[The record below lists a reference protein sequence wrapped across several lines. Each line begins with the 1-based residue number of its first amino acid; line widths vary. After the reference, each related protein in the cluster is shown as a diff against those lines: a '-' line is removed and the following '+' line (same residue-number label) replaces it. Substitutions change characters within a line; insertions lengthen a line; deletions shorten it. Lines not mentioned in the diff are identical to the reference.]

1 LARGSKRNRGRNEN
15 QRVGGLS
22 HLPAAGKPQRIK
34 YNGEQLIMNTQRQI
48 EDNDFP
54 TSGSSE
60 SSKPTIVLVHGAV
73 EDSSLWTH
81 GVIQGLQLDGYPVK
95 VFSNPLRGLAND
107 VAYLRSLLDTIDGP
121 VLLVS
126 HAYGGA
132 VITQAGDD
140 PKVKGL
146 IYAGS
151 PMPAA
156 GESTNDCLYRFPGG
170 DFASSADLIPYTLP
184 DGTTGTNI
192 LVKADKYGYL
202 LAADVP
208 ESVLALMIATQRP
221 IEAAALSDPLTSA
234 AWTSKPSWQIRPLL
248 DPVIPQEEFK
258 FEADRAHSTVI
269 ELKSSHAIPVTFPD
283 VVVDVIKQASRA
295 TTKVTAIR

>member
-1 LARGSKRNRGRNEN
+1 MSN
-15 QRVGGLS
+15 Q
-22 HLPAAGKPQRIK
+22 
-34 YNGEQLIMNTQRQI
+34 EQIA
-48 EDNDFP
+48 DKHFP
-54 TSGSSE
+54 
-60 SSKPTIVLVHGAV
+60 KPTIVLVHGAV

-81 GVIQGLQLDGYPVK
+81 GVIQGLQRDGYPVK
-95 VFSNPLRGLAND
+95 VYSNPLRGLAND
-107 VAYLRSLLDTIDGP
+107 VAYLRSLLDTIEGP

-132 VITQAGDD
+132 VITQGGDD

-184 DGTTGTNI
+184 DGTKGTNI
-192 LVKADKYGYL
+192 LLKPEKYAYL

-208 ESVLALMIATQRP
+208 ESKLALMIATQRP
-221 IEAAALSDPLTSA
+221 IEAAALADILTSA
-234 AWTSKPSWQIRPLL
+234 AWTTKPSWQIRPLL
-248 DPVIPQEEFK
+248 DPVIPQDEFK
-258 FEADRAHSTVI
+258 FEAERAHSTVI
-269 ELKSSHAIPVTFPD
+269 ELNSSHAIPVTFPD
-283 VVVDVIKQASRA
+283 VVVDVINQAARA
-295 TTKVTAIR
+295 VAE

>member
-1 LARGSKRNRGRNEN
+1 
-15 QRVGGLS
+15 
-22 HLPAAGKPQRIK
+22 
-34 YNGEQLIMNTQRQI
+34 MNTQEQTAHK
-48 EDNDFP
+48 DFP
-54 TSGSSE
+54 
-60 SSKPTIVLVHGAV
+60 KPTIVLVHGAV

-81 GVIQGLQLDGYPVK
+81 GVIQGLQRDGYPVR
-95 VFSNPLRGLAND
+95 VYSNPLRGLAND
-107 VAYLRSLLDTIDGP
+107 VAYLRSLLDTIEGP

-132 VITQAGDD
+132 VITQGGDD

-184 DGTTGTNI
+184 DGTKGTNI
-192 LVKADKYGYL
+192 LIKPEKYAYL

-208 ESVLALMIATQRP
+208 ESKLAMMIATQRP
-221 IEAAALSDPLTSA
+221 IEAAALADILTSA
-234 AWTSKPSWQIRPLL
+234 AWTTKPSWQIRPLL
-248 DPVIPQEEFK
+248 DPVIPQDEFK
-258 FEADRAHSTVI
+258 FEAERAHSTVI
-269 ELKSSHAIPVTFPD
+269 ELNSSHAIPVTFPD
-283 VVVDVIKQASRA
+283 VVVDVINQAARA
-295 TTKVTAIR
+295 VAE

>member
-1 LARGSKRNRGRNEN
+1 MGTHK
-15 QRVGGLS
+15 
-22 HLPAAGKPQRIK
+22 
-34 YNGEQLIMNTQRQI
+34 QI
-48 EDNDFP
+48 ADKDFP
-54 TSGSSE
+54 
-60 SSKPTIVLVHGAV
+60 KPTIVLVHGAV

-81 GVIQGLQLDGYPVK
+81 GVIQGLQRDGYPIK
-95 VFSNPLRGLAND
+95 VYSNPLRGLPND
-107 VAYLRSLLDTIDGP
+107 VAYLRSLLDTIEGP

-132 VITQAGDD
+132 VITQGGDD

-184 DGTTGTNI
+184 DGTKGTNI
-192 LVKADKYGYL
+192 LIKPEKYAYL

-208 ESVLALMIATQRP
+208 ESKLALMIATQRP
-221 IEAAALSDPLTSA
+221 IEAAALADILTSA
-234 AWTSKPSWQIRPLL
+234 AWTTKPSWQIRPLL
-248 DPVIPQEEFK
+248 DPVIPQDEFK
-258 FEADRAHSTVI
+258 FEAERAHSTVI
-269 ELKSSHAIPVTFPD
+269 ELNSSHAIPVTFPD
-283 VVVDVIKQASRA
+283 VVVDVINQAARA
-295 TTKVTAIR
+295 VTE

>member
-1 LARGSKRNRGRNEN
+1 MGT
-15 QRVGGLS
+15 Q
-22 HLPAAGKPQRIK
+22 
-34 YNGEQLIMNTQRQI
+34 EQIA
-48 EDNDFP
+48 DSDFP
-54 TSGSSE
+54 
-60 SSKPTIVLVHGAV
+60 KPTIVLVHGAV

-81 GVIQGLQLDGYPVK
+81 GVIQGLQRNGYPVK
-95 VFSNPLRGLAND
+95 VYSNPLRGLAND
-107 VAYLRSLLDTIDGP
+107 VAYLRSLLDTIEGP

-132 VITQAGDD
+132 VISQGGDD

-156 GESTNDCLYRFPGG
+156 GESANDCLNRFPGG
-170 DFASSADLIPYTLP
+170 DFAASADLIPYTLP
-184 DGTTGTNI
+184 DGTKGTNI
-192 LVKADKYGYL
+192 LIKPEKYGDL

-208 ESVLALMIATQRP
+208 ESLLALMIATQRP
-221 IEAAALSDPLTSA
+221 IEAAALSDVLTSA

-258 FEADRAHSTVI
+258 FEAERAHSTVI

-283 VVVDVIKQASRA
+283 VVVDVIKQAARA
-295 TTKVTAIR
+295 VAE

>member
-1 LARGSKRNRGRNEN
+1 MGT
-15 QRVGGLS
+15 Q
-22 HLPAAGKPQRIK
+22 
-34 YNGEQLIMNTQRQI
+34 EQIA
-48 EDNDFP
+48 DKDFP
-54 TSGSSE
+54 
-60 SSKPTIVLVHGAV
+60 KPTIVLVHGAV

-81 GVIQGLQLDGYPVK
+81 GVIQGLQRDGYPVR
-95 VFSNPLRGLAND
+95 VYSNPLRGLAND
-107 VAYLRSLLDTIDGP
+107 VAYLRSLLDTIEGP

-132 VITQAGDD
+132 VITQGGDD

-184 DGTTGTNI
+184 DGTKGTNI
-192 LVKADKYGYL
+192 LIKAEKYAYL

-208 ESVLALMIATQRP
+208 ESKLALMIATQRP
-221 IEAAALSDPLTSA
+221 IEAAALADILTSA

-258 FEADRAHSTVI
+258 FEAERAHSTVI
-269 ELKSSHAIPVTFPD
+269 ELKSSHAIPVTFPE
-283 VVVDVIKQASRA
+283 VVVDVIKQAARA
-295 TTKVTAIR
+295 VAE

>member
-1 LARGSKRNRGRNEN
+1 MIMDT
-15 QRVGGLS
+15 Q
-22 HLPAAGKPQRIK
+22 KPVEG
-34 YNGEQLIMNTQRQI
+34 NNV
-48 EDNDFP
+48 P
-54 TSGSSE
+54 
-60 SSKPTIVLVHGAV
+60 KPTIVLVHGAV

-81 GVIQGLQLDGYPVK
+81 GVIQGLQRDGYPVR
-95 VFSNPLRGLAND
+95 VYSNPLRGLAND
-107 VAYLRSLLDTIDGP
+107 VAYLRSLLDTIEGP

-132 VITQAGDD
+132 VITQGGDD

-156 GESTNDCLYRFPGG
+156 GESTNDCLNRFPGG

-184 DGTTGTNI
+184 DGTNGTNI
-192 LVKADKYGYL
+192 LIKPDKYGYL

-221 IEAAALSDPLTSA
+221 IEAAALADVLTSA
-234 AWTSKPSWQIRPLL
+234 AWASKPSWQIRPLL

-258 FEADRAHSTVI
+258 FEAERAHSTVI
-269 ELKSSHAIPVTFPD
+269 ELKSSHAIPVTFPG
-283 VVVDVIKQASRA
+283 VVVDVIKQAARA
-295 TTKVTAIR
+295 VAE

>member
-1 LARGSKRNRGRNEN
+1 MST
-15 QRVGGLS
+15 Q
-22 HLPAAGKPQRIK
+22 
-34 YNGEQLIMNTQRQI
+34 EQTANK
-48 EDNDFP
+48 DFP
-54 TSGSSE
+54 
-60 SSKPTIVLVHGAV
+60 KPTIVLVHGAV

-81 GVIQGLQLDGYPVK
+81 GVIQGLQRDGYPVR
-95 VFSNPLRGLAND
+95 VYSNPLRGLAND
-107 VAYLRSLLDTIDGP
+107 VAYLRSLLDTIEGP

-132 VITQAGDD
+132 VITQGGDD

-184 DGTTGTNI
+184 DGTKGTNI
-192 LVKADKYGYL
+192 LIKPEKYAYL

-208 ESVLALMIATQRP
+208 ESKLAMMIATQRP
-221 IEAAALSDPLTSA
+221 IEAAALADILTSA
-234 AWTSKPSWQIRPLL
+234 AWTTKPSWQIRPLL
-248 DPVIPQEEFK
+248 DPVIPQDEFK
-258 FEADRAHSTVI
+258 FEAERAHSTVI
-269 ELKSSHAIPVTFPD
+269 ELNSSHAIPVTFPD
-283 VVVDVIKQASRA
+283 VVVDVINQAARA
-295 TTKVTAIR
+295 VAE

>member
-1 LARGSKRNRGRNEN
+1 MGT
-15 QRVGGLS
+15 Q
-22 HLPAAGKPQRIK
+22 
-34 YNGEQLIMNTQRQI
+34 EQIAV
-48 EDNDFP
+48 NDFP
-54 TSGSSE
+54 
-60 SSKPTIVLVHGAV
+60 KPTIVLVHGAV

-81 GVIQGLQLDGYPVK
+81 GVIQGLQRDGYPVK
-95 VFSNPLRGLAND
+95 VYSNPLRGLAND
-107 VAYLRSLLDTIDGP
+107 VAYLRSLLDTIEGP

-132 VITQAGDD
+132 VITQGGDD

-156 GESTNDCLYRFPGG
+156 GESANDCLNRFPGG
-170 DFASSADLIPYTLP
+170 DFAASADLIPYTLP
-184 DGTTGTNI
+184 DGTKGTNI
-192 LVKADKYGYL
+192 LIKAEKYGYL

-208 ESVLALMIATQRP
+208 ESKLTLMIATQRP
-221 IEAAALSDPLTSA
+221 IEAAALSDVLTSA

-258 FEADRAHSTVI
+258 FEAERAHSTVI
-269 ELKSSHAIPVTFPD
+269 EVKSSHAIPVTFPD
-283 VVVDVIKQASRA
+283 VVVDVIKQAARA
-295 TTKVTAIR
+295 VAE

>member
-1 LARGSKRNRGRNEN
+1 
-15 QRVGGLS
+15 
-22 HLPAAGKPQRIK
+22 
-34 YNGEQLIMNTQRQI
+34 MDI
-48 EDNDFP
+48 ES
-54 TSGSSE
+54 T
-60 SSKPTIVLVHGAV
+60 KPTIVLVHGAV

-81 GVIQGLQLDGYPVK
+81 GVIQRLQREGYPFK
-95 VFSNPLRGLAND
+95 VFSNPLRGLAVD
-107 VAYLRSLLDTIDGP
+107 VAYLRSLLDTIAGP
-121 VLLVS
+121 VILVS

-132 VITQAGDD
+132 VITQGGDD

-156 GESTNDCLYRFPGG
+156 GESTNDCLTRFPGG
-170 DFASSADLIPYTLP
+170 DFASSVDLIPYTLP
-184 DGTTGTNI
+184 DGTQGTNL
-192 LVKADKYGYL
+192 LVKAEKYRYL

-208 ESVLALMIATQRP
+208 KDVIALMIATQRP
-221 IEAAALSDPLTSA
+221 IALQALNDPLTSA
-234 AWTSKPSWQIRPLL
+234 AWMTKPSWQIRPLL

-283 VVVDVIKQASRA
+283 IVVDVIEQASRA
-295 TTKVTAIR
+295 VSK